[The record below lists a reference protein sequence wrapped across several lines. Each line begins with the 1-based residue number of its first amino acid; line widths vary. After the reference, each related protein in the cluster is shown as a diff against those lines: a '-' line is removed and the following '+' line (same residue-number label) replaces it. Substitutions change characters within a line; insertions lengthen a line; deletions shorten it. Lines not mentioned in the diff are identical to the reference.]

1 MYSIMIRFRA
11 LERLTV
17 VQLIY
22 NCLQQ
27 LNEEMIAKIILGY
40 THSLS
45 DIWIFFFGIRILF
58 TLKYLC

>member
-1 MYSIMIRFRA
+1 MYSITIRFRA
-11 LERLTV
+11 SERSTV

-27 LNEEMIAKIILGY
+27 LNEEMFAKIILGY

-45 DIWIFFFGIRILF
+45 DIWIFLAYVY
-58 TLKYLC
+58 YLH

>member
-1 MYSIMIRFRA
+1 MYSITIRFRA
-11 LERLTV
+11 LERSTV

-27 LNEEMIAKIILGY
+27 LNEEMFAKIILGY

-45 DIWIFFFGIRILF
+45 DIWIFLAHVY
-58 TLKYLC
+58 YLH